1 MIQFSH
7 VINDPQGLHARPI
20 ASIAAALASVG
31 SSVELELNGRTADA
45 RDLLGMLGLEARGGD
60 ELLVT
65 VEGADEQQAAELLKT
80 TLP

>member
-20 ASIAAALASVG
+20 ASIAAALVSVG
-31 SSVELELNGRTADA
+31 SSVELALHGRTADA

-65 VEGADEQQAAELLKT
+65 VEGDDEQQAVELLKT

>member
-20 ASIAAALASVG
+20 ASIAAALATA
-31 SSVELELNGRTADA
+31 SSAVELGLHGRTADA
-45 RDLLGMLGLEARGGD
+45 RDLLGMLGLGARGGD

-65 VEGADEQQAAELLKT
+65 VEGADEQQVAELLKT